1 MSHPVTTDIF
11 PRESQ
16 DEVALMII
24 IKNKLLWW
32 QPGSR
37 SNQFDFMVSGMDSN
51 GAKDHMLLELLADEI
66 HAPDIQLPCRVCSR
80 VGLKSVMSSAAADHS
95 ASEAIE
101 PKGLAWCPTCSLVQI
116 ADAQPV
122 ASNLSAVPGADHP
135 ESVRSTV
142 ADLCDS
148 RRLGSD
154 SLALEISGS
163 DYLRAYQSRGIP
175 VLQIELS
182 RQSARKAESAS
193 DLPAIGEPLNQE
205 LALQLVRNN
214 QRADVVHVGPVFSQI
229 DDVNG
234 VVSNLMTIL
243 KPEGVAV
250 VQVPYLKDIVD
261 QADRDTATRMRCC
274 FSLTSL
280 TQLFG
285 QHGLEIVDVN
295 HRSISGGSM
304 TVTAARFGTMS
315 ATAAV
320 HETMQDEAGW
330 VRDAQFLQDFGD
342 ALNRPSHDRRAA

>member
-1 MSHPVTTDIF
+1 MSHLVSTDIF

-16 DEVALMII
+16 DEVTLMMIV
-24 IKNKLLWW
+24 KDKLLWW
-32 QPGSR
+32 HAGSR
-37 SNQFDFMVSGMDSN
+37 SSQFDFMVSGMDSN
-51 GAKDHMLLELLADEI
+51 GAKDHMILELLADENQ
-66 HAPDIQLPCRVCSR
+66 APDIQLPCRVCSR
-80 VGLKSVMSSAAADHS
+80 VGLKSVMAVQPAL
-95 ASEAIE
+95 EAIE
-101 PKGLAWCPTCSLVQI
+101 PEGLAWCPTCSLVQI
-116 ADAQPV
+116 ADSQPV
-122 ASNLSAVPGADHP
+122 SGGLSAINYADHP

-148 RRLGSD
+148 RCLGSE
-154 SLALEISGS
+154 SLVLEISGS

-175 VLQIELS
+175 VLRIELS
-182 RQSARKAESAS
+182 RQTPRKVESTS
-193 DLPAIGEPLNQE
+193 DLPALREPLDQE

-261 QADRDTATRMRCC
+261 HADGDTASRMRCC

-285 QHGLEIVDVN
+285 QHGLEIVDVI
-295 HRSISGGSM
+295 HRPISGGAM

-320 HETMQDEAGW
+320 HETMQDEASW
-330 VRDAQFLQDFGD
+330 VRDPEFLQGFGD
-342 ALNRPSHDRRAA
+342 GLNQRSNDRRAA